1 MHFIFNHTLYVVNKW
16 PGHKKK
22 QSDVKAGKKNS
33 PERNILRHTQIML
46 YEKKKKPFYFERS
59 K

>member
-1 MHFIFNHTLYVVNKW
+1 MTMHFIFNHTLYVVNKW

-46 YEKKKKPFYFERS
+46 YERKKAILL
-59 K
+59 